1 MSVSAKAAALLIVS
15 SFVAWAAPAFA
26 QPPAHAPAHGWR
38 KKNDPHY
45 VGFTGRQWE
54 RDFDISSGRCNRQEI
69 ATVVG
74 AIAGGVIANRVAD
87 EHRTV
92 ATIVGAIAGGV
103 IGNRIGRELDEA
115 DRGCFG
121 HALEI
126 AEPGQRV
133 TWTND
138 AANLRY
144 ELVPGAGSTRNG
156 TQCREYTLTTVN
168 GRQRASQ
175 TGVSCQS
182 APGVWQAMR

>member
-1 MSVSAKAAALLIVS
+1 MRIAAKTALLIVS

-38 KKNDPHY
+38 KKNDPYY
-45 VGFTGRQWE
+45 VGYTGRQWE
-54 RDFDISSGRCNRQEI
+54 QDFDISSGRCNRQEI

-92 ATIVGAIAGGV
+92 ATIVGVIAGAA

-126 AEPGQRV
+126 AQPGQRV
-133 TWTND
+133 TWTNAD
-138 AANLRY
+138 LRY

-156 TQCREYTLTTVN
+156 APCRDYTLTTVN
-168 GRQRASQ
+168 GRRRASQ
-175 TGVSCQS
+175 TGVSCQTG
-182 APGVWQAMR
+182 PGVWQAAR